1 MGKGEFAY
9 YKLEFSDF
17 ETIRESM
24 TPEQGMDLL
33 AAIIEYT
40 KSGTVVD
47 VPQEAKVF
55 FAMLRKKQDRAKAK
69 YDELCNK
76 LAENGKKGG
85 EAKAKN
91 AKGEA
96 KEAEQVKKFKPPTL
110 TQFKNAVKR
119 IVEDNGFDSAEDY
132 DIESFYD
139 QLKEA
144 NWQFEGM
151 AIQSRKDWE
160 KIIFAKFHDAPYRGQ
175 VPISMFTI
183 YQYILAKYPQLHNR
197 WDDVDSLEEEFHES
211 WTDRERT
218 LIIDGQAF
226 HEAEWKKALDVLAAK
241 YTEELPP

>member
-40 KSGTVVD
+40 KSGTVAD

-96 KEAEQVKKFKPPTL
+96 KEAAQGKKFRPPTL
-110 TQFKNAVKR
+110 TQFKNAVKH
-119 IVEDNGFDSAEDY
+119 IVEVDDFESPETY
-132 DIESFYD
+132 EIECFFD

-151 AIQSRKDWE
+151 AIQSREDWE
-160 KIIFAKFHDAPYRGQ
+160 RIVYHKFNTDHDDCWIPD
-175 VPISMFTI
+175 FTAFR
-183 YQYILAKYPQLHNR
+183 YLVKAYPELHHR
-197 WDDVDSLEEEFHES
+197 WDCIGDILFDLYEG
-211 WTDRERT
+211 WNDQQRT
-218 LIIDGQAF
+218 WAVEGQIFSRIDWA
-226 HEAEWKKALDVLAAK
+226 KALDVLAAK